1 MQNETSD
8 ASWSFL
14 DKQSE
19 KKVNGESDSKQP
31 NTSFIQ
37 QNSWKNYAFVLIILG
52 FIGMISIIN
61 SRYTQI
67 KPAWVLNQ
75 VIDLIVE
82 GVDVKN
88 IQLVEANFSMDKVKV
103 IIRSED
109 FANIQSLTQ
118 KYRMENKIPYEMYQK
133 GKNNYLILIFPWK
146 GNKIGGNIQ
155 TLQSMAEKTVFYT
168 SNKISIKHTEDTF
181 EIQGGSSVIIS
192 LLLQWAENEQLQK
205 FNFSV
210 VQNESEQFNL
220 IVRLNLI

>member
-1 MQNETSD
+1 MFDLNFISKPGMQNETSD

-118 KYRMENKIPYEMYQK
+118 KYRMENKFHTKCIRK
-133 GKNNYLILIFPWK
+133 V
-146 GNKIGGNIQ
+146 
-155 TLQSMAEKTVFYT
+155 KT
-168 SNKISIKHTEDTF
+168 
-181 EIQGGSSVIIS
+181 II
-192 LLLQWAENEQLQK
+192 
-205 FNFSV
+205 
-210 VQNESEQFNL
+210 
-220 IVRLNLI
+220 